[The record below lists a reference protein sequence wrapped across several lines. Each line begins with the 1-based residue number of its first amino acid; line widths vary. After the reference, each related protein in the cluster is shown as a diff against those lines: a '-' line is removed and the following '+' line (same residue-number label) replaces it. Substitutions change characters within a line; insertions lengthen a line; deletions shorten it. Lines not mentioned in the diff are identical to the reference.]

1 MGGGELSYRVKGGGN
16 EKHDCILWH
25 HLGWGGNI
33 YRDIGGRGGVVGGG
47 SRGGGVGEGFGV
59 GGGHCSLGLGLAS
72 GYLVRSKV
80 STLLM
85 TQSPCSGY
93 TPMRL
98 CALV

>member
-33 YRDIGGRGGVVGGG
+33 YRDIGGRGGGRWGGVTWWG
-47 SRGGGVGEGFGV
+47 GRGGFWG

>member
-1 MGGGELSYRVKGGGN
+1 MRSMIVSYGTIWVGGGTSIAILGGG
-16 EKHDCILWH
+16 
-25 HLGWGGNI
+25 GGSM
-33 YRDIGGRGGVVGGG
+33 GGG